1 MKNIIFSSILFIVS
15 YFMIGCIDDKSKD
28 FQFNMPNV
36 IIGSDDNI
44 NFPVK
49 KKKHTL
55 RQSNGLIPIQ
65 QTMIFCGPITDGK
78 NCLPK
83 KR

>member
-49 KKKHTL
+49 KEKT
-55 RQSNGLIPIQ
+55 
-65 QTMIFCGPITDGK
+65 
-78 NCLPK
+78 
-83 KR
+83 